1 MPPSLLAL
9 INASTS
15 VGTVGT
21 YSLTGSGRLSGRT
34 KKERRERRNEYS
46 QLLGDDEEVPIVI
59 RCSKCGGVIYE
70 GDLVYPPDAVR
81 DKNLSCPVCGRKF
94 TPDELNKMIETLKI
108 SSNPNWKKLAE
119 LAAKPDKWLQRVMR
133 RRHKNR
139 DPYLIA
145 ESPLEPLDHLVE

>member
-9 INASTS
+9 IDASTS
-15 VGTVGT
+15 VGIVGT
-21 YSLTGSGRLSGRT
+21 LSLTGSGEPSGRIEN
-34 KKERRERRNEYS
+34 KKSWRRNAYS
-46 QLLGDDEEVPIVI
+46 HLLGDDREVPIVI

-70 GDLVYPPDAVR
+70 GDLVFPADAVR

-133 RRHKNR
+133 RRKDR
-139 DPYLIA
+139 APYLLKETPDDA
-145 ESPLEPLDHLVE
+145 LDHLVE